1 MLRLPRITCL
11 TLRSWRRTAAAAL
24 FALQG
29 VLAVSPVL
37 ERRHEVQRDAH
48 VEAQGSRHL
57 FAHDEATCTVCAAR
71 SLLGDVP
78 PQPAG
83 LLPAATSRCVEI
95 AYSAVVLS
103 VERALDNHSR
113 APPVLI

>member
-1 MLRLPRITCL
+1 M
-11 TLRSWRRTAAAAL
+11 AAAAL

-29 VLAVSPVL
+29 GLAVSPVL

-83 LLPAATSRCVEI
+83 LLPDATSRCVAI